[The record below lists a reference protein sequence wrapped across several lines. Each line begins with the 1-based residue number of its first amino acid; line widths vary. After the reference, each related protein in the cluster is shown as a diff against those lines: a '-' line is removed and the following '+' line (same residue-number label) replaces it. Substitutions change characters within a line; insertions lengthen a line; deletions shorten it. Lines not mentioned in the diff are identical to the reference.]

1 MALVDPSWMPACDMR
16 RIICHWTGG
25 GYRASGLDRS
35 HYHILIE
42 GDGAIVKGLLSIADN
57 VTLSGSYAKHT
68 RGCNQ
73 NSIGVAVCCM
83 FRARERPFRAG
94 PAPMKELQFLR
105 MANVAAELCARYGI
119 AITPETVLGHGE
131 VQENLGVVQDAKW
144 DPLVLPWN
152 LTLKKSGVGA
162 YLRELVR
169 DATGGGN

>member
-25 GYRASGLDRS
+25 GYRATGLDRS

-42 GDGAIVKGLLSIADN
+42 GDGALVRGSFSIADN
-57 VTLSGSYAKHT
+57 VRLTGAYAKHT

-83 FRARERPFRAG
+83 FQAQERPFRPG
-94 PAPMKELQFLR
+94 RFPMTESQFLR
-105 MANVAAELCARYGI
+105 MAAVVAELCARYGI
-119 AITPETVLGHGE
+119 PVTEQTVLGHGE
-131 VQENLGVVQDAKW
+131 VQATLGILQEAKW

-152 LTLKKSGVGA
+152 PGLNKRDAGA
-162 YLRELVR
+162 YFRDLVR
-169 DATGGGN
+169 SAMP

>member
-25 GYRASGLDRS
+25 GYRATGLDRS

-42 GDGAIVKGLLSIADN
+42 GDGALVRGSLSIADN
-57 VTLSGSYAKHT
+57 VRLTGAYAKHT

-83 FRARERPFRAG
+83 FQARERPFRPG
-94 PAPMKELQFLR
+94 RFPMTESQFLR
-105 MANVAAELCARYGI
+105 MAAVVAELCARYGI
-119 AITPETVLGHGE
+119 GVSDKTVLGHGE
-131 VQENLGVVQDAKW
+131 VQDNLGIAQDAKW

-152 LTLKKSGVGA
+152 PGLKKRDVGA
-162 YLRELVR
+162 YFRDLVR
-169 DATGGGN
+169 SAAV